1 MENYVVRIYR
11 RDATDPHKVVG
22 IFESVERETE
32 DTFTHLKTLVSLL
45 ATKGTECESVA
56 DVEQSLKRVRERLK
70 G

>member
-11 RDATDPHKVVG
+11 RDATDPHKVAG

-32 DTFTHLKTLVSLL
+32 KTFTHLKTLVSLL
-45 ATKGTECESVA
+45 ATERSDGDRGVG
-56 DVEQSLKRVRERLK
+56 VEPSLTQVGETLD